1 MSVILSTTTRNN
13 KKQQETTRNH
23 TKQQETTRNN
33 KKQQQETTQ
42 NNKRFFGSFPFN
54 PPKKIDGPPPHSPIN
69 HPVTLARKNR
79 SDHVSVLSLSI
90 HVKNVV
96 FPG

>member
-1 MSVILSTTTRNN
+1 MRRTMRR
-13 KKQQETTRNH
+13 KEQQEPPT
-23 TKQQETTRNN
+23 QIN
-33 KKQQQETTQ
+33 K

>member
-1 MSVILSTTTRNN
+1 MRRTMRRKEQPKNN
-13 KKQQETTRNH
+13 PTQI
-23 TKQQETTRNN
+23 N
-33 KKQQQETTQ
+33 KY
-42 NNKRFFGSFPFN
+42 KRFFGSFPFN

>member
-13 KKQQETTRNH
+13 KKQQ
-23 TKQQETTRNN
+23 
-33 KKQQQETTQ
+33 QETTQ
-42 NNKRFFGSFPFN
+42 KQQEIFLVLFPFN

-79 SDHVSVLSLSI
+79 SDHVSVLSLLI